1 MNEKL
6 ILVMVVVVSLIAL
19 LFSMVAPCFSLGNGL
34 VYGGF

>member
-6 ILVMVVVVSLIAL
+6 ILAAVVLISLVVL
-19 LFSMVAPCFSLGNGL
+19 LFSMITPCFSLGNGL

>member
-6 ILVMVVVVSLIAL
+6 ILVMVVLLSLIAL
-19 LFSMVAPCFSLGNGL
+19 LISMAAPCFSLGNGL